1 MFYISLEAQPHDEDS
16 SETSKGSEGDRVDAE
31 NASSALAV
39 PAAAAVTA
47 VAVAAAVAVVAVAA
61 GALVLGGRVPDDVVH
76 AHGPVA
82 AGRGGVLHEAHVGAV
97 VERAAGAVDGDDL
110 QGAEGAVGDA
120 AALGDGQLV
129 DAERAGVGRVPEVRG
144 QGDVEVGRAVAQ
156 AGVDED
162 VGPVVVQLQLEGAAV
177 EGPLG
182 DVTLAE
188 GDAGAWMM
196 SISMLFG
203 PLYWRK

>member
-16 SETSKGSEGDRVDAE
+16 RKTSKGREGDHVDADD
-31 NASSALAV
+31 ASSTLAV
-39 PAAAAVTA
+39 PAVAALAAV
-47 VAVAAAVAVVAVAA
+47 VAAAAVVAVAA
-61 GALVLGGRVPDDVVH
+61 AALVLGGRVPDDVVD

-129 DAERAGVGRVPEVRG
+129 DAERAGVGRVPEVRR

-162 VGPVVVQLQLEGAAV
+162 VGPVVVQLELERAAV

-182 DVTLAE
+182 DVTLAV
-188 GDAGAWMM
+188 GDASAWIMLV
-196 SISMLFG
+196 SMRFAL
-203 PLYWRK
+203 